1 MRRYG
6 KILAKKGWRK
16 TLKLTLIR
24 HGITEGNKRS
34 LYYGRTDLPLQQEG
48 IDALEKSAQEM
59 IYPAAQHYYTSGML
73 RTEQTFAVLYGE
85 QAHGTLAGLREMD
98 FGDFEMRTYEELR
111 QDVAFMLWSDQ
122 NIATNV
128 CPNGESFELLQ
139 KRALAAIGSVLERGE
154 DTVCVVHGG
163 VISCMMVK
171 WFPGGTFRDYMPQPG
186 TGWQVEF
193 EGGKPT
199 GFKKV
204 PFEAV

>member
-1 MRRYG
+1 M
-6 KILAKKGWRK
+6 
-16 TLKLTLIR
+16 KLTLIR

-34 LYYGRTDLPLQQEG
+34 LYYGSTDLPLLQEG

-59 IYPAAQHYYTSGML
+59 IYPAAQYYYTSGML
-73 RTEQTFAVLYGE
+73 RTEQTFAVLYGH
-85 QAHGTLAGLREMD
+85 QAHEAIPGLREMD
-98 FGDFEMRTYEELR
+98 FGDFEMRTYEELQ
-111 QDVAFMLWSDQ
+111 QDEAFRLWANEQ
-122 NIATNV
+122 IATNI

-139 KRALAAIGSVLERGE
+139 KRALVAIRPVLERDE

-193 EGGKPT
+193 EGGKPV